1 MKFIIRTYLFL
12 FLVLSI
18 TSCTEKN
25 KSNQQTQTNQS
36 PDNKKID
43 VVQPEDVVT
52 PPNLPPL
59 GKWMYTSEK
68 KYSDWLGEK
77 LNGKT
82 LREPV
87 NIVIVDSISKSADDA
102 KNLLIKNFKLAG
114 FEIRSGHSGG
124 YLGFIEKMLYTQ
136 LPDKPDHAFA
146 DKPFEEDNNHG
157 RIFGPC
163 LINGVYYFTG
173 AFSREK
179 VVVNIP
185 VHQFV
190 SFNAARIQLSENL
203 NTNSTYKLAGKVDMK
218 NRLETESITTGD
230 CDGKAILLSAA
241 K

>member
-136 LPDKPDHAFA
+136 LRKNIRSVFN
-146 DKPFEEDNNHG
+146 KRSLLFYRCVQQG
-157 RIFGPC
+157 KSSCKYSSTSICIF
-163 LINGVYYFTG
+163 
-173 AFSREK
+173 
-179 VVVNIP
+179 
-185 VHQFV
+185 
-190 SFNAARIQLSENL
+190 
-203 NTNSTYKLAGKVDMK
+203 
-218 NRLETESITTGD
+218 
-230 CDGKAILLSAA
+230 
-241 K
+241 